1 MAYQSSSEGAD
12 GCQAINDAVEVGVSP
27 CLSSHDQR
35 VSEEASPP
43 STAEQ
48 ISRGSISARLKRNS
62 SKLLSLLGLRNPS
75 NGTLL
80 LREEDISIPQTNP
93 AVSSQSSGSYATKDL
108 YSCRSTQSRECPC
121 VGHARNLQKA

>member
-1 MAYQSSSEGAD
+1 MEKMAYQSSSEGAD

-80 LREEDISIPQTNP
+80 LHQRLGT
-93 AVSSQSSGSYATKDL
+93 G
-108 YSCRSTQSRECPC
+108 
-121 VGHARNLQKA
+121 

>member
-1 MAYQSSSEGAD
+1 VEKMAHRPSSEEAG
-12 GCQAINDAVEVGVSP
+12 GGQAVNDAAERDISS

-43 STAEQ
+43 SAAEQ

-62 SKLLSLLGLRNPS
+62 SKLLSLLGLRNSS

-80 LREEDISIPQTNP
+80 RHKRLET
-93 AVSSQSSGSYATKDL
+93 G
-108 YSCRSTQSRECPC
+108 
-121 VGHARNLQKA
+121 